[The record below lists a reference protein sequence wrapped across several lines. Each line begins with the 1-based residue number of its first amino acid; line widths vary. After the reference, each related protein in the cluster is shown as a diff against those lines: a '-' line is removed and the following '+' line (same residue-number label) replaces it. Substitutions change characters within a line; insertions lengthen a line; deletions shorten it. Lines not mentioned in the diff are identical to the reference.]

1 MSLGAML
8 FWGVCIALLV
18 YLVSIYNTLV
28 KLRNRFRNAF
38 AQIDV
43 QLKRRYDLIPNL
55 VETAKAYLGHERQT
69 LEAVTSARNQALQGL
84 GRAAANP
91 TDPDAIRALGA
102 AEGALGAALG
112 RLNVVV
118 EAYPDLKASQNMM
131 QLSEEIASTENRVA
145 FARQSFNDAVMN
157 YNTFRQSF
165 PAVLF
170 AARFGHPADA
180 ALLEFDDDRRR
191 LSEAPTVR
199 F

>member
-1 MSLGAML
+1 MSLGTML

-191 LSEAPTVR
+191 LSEAPRVS

>member
-191 LSEAPTVR
+191 LSEAPRVS

>member
-1 MSLGAML
+1 MSLGAVL
-8 FWGVCIALLV
+8 FWGLCIALLV

-55 VETAKAYLGHERQT
+55 VETAKAYLGHERET

-112 RLNVVV
+112 RFNAVV

-131 QLSEEIASTENRVA
+131 QLSEEVTSTENRVA

-191 LSEAPTVR
+191 LNEAPRVS

>member
-1 MSLGAML
+1 ML

-191 LSEAPTVR
+191 LSEAPRVS

>member
-1 MSLGAML
+1 ML

-191 LSEAPTVR
+191 LSEAPKVS

>member
-1 MSLGAML
+1 MSLGAVL

-55 VETAKAYLGHERQT
+55 VETAKAYLGHERET

-112 RLNVVV
+112 RFNAVV

-131 QLSEEIASTENRVA
+131 QLSEEVTSTENRVA

-191 LSEAPTVR
+191 LNEAPRVS

>member
-1 MSLGAML
+1 MSLGAVL

-55 VETAKAYLGHERQT
+55 VETAKAYLGHERET

-102 AEGALGAALG
+102 A
-112 RLNVVV
+112 
-118 EAYPDLKASQNMM
+118 
-131 QLSEEIASTENRVA
+131 
-145 FARQSFNDAVMN
+145 
-157 YNTFRQSF
+157 
-165 PAVLF
+165 
-170 AARFGHPADA
+170 
-180 ALLEFDDDRRR
+180 
-191 LSEAPTVR
+191 
-199 F
+199 